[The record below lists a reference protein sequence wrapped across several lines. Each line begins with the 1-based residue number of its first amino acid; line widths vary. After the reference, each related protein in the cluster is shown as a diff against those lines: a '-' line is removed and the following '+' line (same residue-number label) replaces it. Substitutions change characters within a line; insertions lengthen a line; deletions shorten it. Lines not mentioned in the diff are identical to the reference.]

1 VKALLVDDERLAR
14 NELRRMLEPMADV
27 EVVGEAKNARD
38 AVDDIRR
45 LRPDLVF
52 LDVQMPDG
60 SGFDVLERL
69 DEAPAVIFT
78 TAFDQ
83 YALQAFEVNA
93 LDYLV
98 KPIAPARLAAAVA
111 RAASRLPAPADRH
124 LDKPGQPEQRDDP
137 DHLGRGKRI
146 FVREGERCWFV
157 AVEEIVLIESEGNY
171 VRLHFAGHRPL
182 VARSLQAIADRLD
195 PALFFRANRRQI
207 INVSCIESLTPW
219 PNDGYLVKLTGGLE
233 VEMSRRQ
240 ARLFQAATRL

>member
-14 NELRRMLEPMADV
+14 NELRRMLELVDGV
-27 EVVGEAKNARD
+27 EVVGEARNVGD
-38 AVDDIRR
+38 AVDQITR

-60 SGFDVLERL
+60 DGFDVLDRL

-78 TAFDQ
+78 TAFDH

-98 KPIAPARLAAAVA
+98 KPIAPERLAAAVA
-111 RAASRLPAPADRH
+111 RAATRTAPATEPR
-124 LDKPGQPEQRDDP
+124 
-137 DHLGRGKRI
+137 HLGRGQRI
-146 FVREGERCWFV
+146 FVRDGERCWFV
-157 AVEEIVLIESEGNY
+157 AIEEIVLIESEGNY

-182 VARSLQAIADRLD
+182 LPRSLGAIADRLD

-207 INVSCIESLTPW
+207 INLSCIVSLAPW
-219 PNDGYLVKLTGGLE
+219 PNDGYLVELTGGLKI
-233 VEMSRRQ
+233 EMSRRQ